1 MRLSVKENT
10 PIVKN
15 WSKFLKEDSN
25 KIELFNLI
33 AEKITANRY
42 DEKVVIATKGDGIVS
57 LVAVDEENITPCNH
71 EEADTRIFLHVK
83 HLSEAGHQKV
93 SITPID
99 ADVIFIAIRLFHRL
113 GLQELWI
120 EFGNYVHMRSVADPE
135 GGPGGHG
142 PPKR

>member
-15 WSKFLKEDSN
+15 WSKFLKADSN

-33 AEKITANRY
+33 AKKITTNRY
-42 DEKVVIATKGDGIVS
+42 DGKAVIATKGDGIVS

-93 SITPID
+93 SITS
-99 ADVIFIAIRLFHRL
+99 IRINR
-113 GLQELWI
+113 G
-120 EFGNYVHMRSVADPE
+120 R
-135 GGPGGHG
+135 
-142 PPKR
+142 

>member
-33 AEKITANRY
+33 AEKITTNRY
-42 DEKVVIATKGDGIVS
+42 DGKVVIATKGDGIVS

-71 EEADTRIFLHVK
+71 EEADTRIFLNVK

-93 SITPID
+93 SITS
-99 ADVIFIAIRLFHRL
+99 IRINR
-113 GLQELWI
+113 G
-120 EFGNYVHMRSVADPE
+120 R
-135 GGPGGHG
+135 
-142 PPKR
+142 